1 MDKGVVVKKVII
13 LNGPP
18 NSGKDVA
25 ARELVTRLNGEGIYC
40 RHLQFKDRLIEITK
54 AIYGIGADRWEEI
67 YTREGKEKCLHELG
81 GLSPRQALIHVSEEI
96 IKKSFSRDYF
106 GEAAAGDLT
115 EGVNVFSDGGFVEE
129 VRPIISK
136 VGVKNVLII
145 RIHRTGHTFQGDSR
159 KYLPDGF
166 GPLVIDVENNG
177 TLEEYFK
184 TLEYEVGR
192 WMKGE

>member
-1 MDKGVVVKKVII
+1 MNKVII

-18 NSGKDVA
+18 GSGKDEGSKHLVSVLREQGVP
-25 ARELVTRLNGEGIYC
+25 ARHCEFKERLFKLVRGVCGLTVPEWERL
-40 RHLQFKDRLIEITK
+40 
-54 AIYGIGADRWEEI
+54 
-67 YTREGKEKCLHELG
+67 YTRENKEKPSSRLR
-81 GLSPRQALIHVSEEI
+81 GLSPRQALIYLSEDI
-96 IKKSFSRDYF
+96 IKPILGKDYF
-106 GEAAAGDLT
+106 GKAAAEDLT

-136 VGVKNVLII
+136 VGAKNVLII
-145 RIHRTGHTFQGDSR
+145 RIHRAGHTFQGDSR

-184 TLEYEVGR
+184 ALEYEVGR
-192 WMKGE
+192 WLGGKNERP